1 MKLHQE
7 TVAGLHT
14 YADGT
19 MQVINM
25 KRKRPFI
32 KRELYRHFILNTQL
46 EKTETLNSLKV

>member
-19 MQVINM
+19 I
-25 KRKRPFI
+25 
-32 KRELYRHFILNTQL
+32 ILNTQL